1 MAGVVHSCAD
11 TPINGEL
18 DAQWQVLRIQYVD
31 GDEVVPTSP
40 NRYISFYRYTIQFAP
55 GSIFNHTGNMVYDES
70 ASTISVEIPAW
81 TSDFNEWGL
90 DVPENPYERP
100 YVTSFNV
107 EHLSAKNLTLVT
119 PEGTVITLR
128 KY

>member
-40 NRYISFYRYTIQFAP
+40 NRY
-55 GSIFNHTGNMVYDES
+55 GNMVYDES
-70 ASTISVEIPAW
+70 ASTISVEVPAW